1 MICQNNFLSYRKKLI
16 HSVGVIA
23 QAKLICNLAHNYTG
37 LFKGANFG
45 FVRLSSAAENQIV
58 PSFALKFL
66 RNNIKSS
73 NIFTLYSLE
82 GQESKNFFRH
92 DLTNH
97 PPDVFYNAS
106 FAILQ
111 LRKVF
116 SKASDYPTML
126 GLGEFAHIDEAGNVE
141 KNPNFPFRLIF
152 HPPSNVRA
160 LFPETGSHDL
170 IAQLKTLSPMTLYDV
185 YAEDKPFGTAV
196 KIGHLDITTKPTSSL
211 FCDNTMFFQ
220 HERFDDDLL
229 ARPQWKSDTDKID
242 DKQRNTPHCT
252 YPDLPDS
259 L

>member
-1 MICQNNFLSYRKKLI
+1 MHSKSMARKLFIVTILTFYLLANANDLKGPLQDQFHGDAWQKQGADVKLQKLWAAVTKDTNSGRWPNLLEQAELFIENMPTSFDTIADDMPKQFLSYRKKLI
-16 HSVGVIA
+16 HSVGAIA
-23 QAKLICNLAHNYTG
+23 QAKFISYTGHNYTG

-45 FVRLSSAAENQIV
+45 FIRFSSAAENQMV

-92 DLTNH
+92 DLSNH

-111 LRKVF
+111 LRKTF

-141 KNPNFPFRLIF
+141 K
-152 HPPSNVRA
+152 
-160 LFPETGSHDL
+160 
-170 IAQLKTLSPMTLYDV
+170 
-185 YAEDKPFGTAV
+185 
-196 KIGHLDITTKPTSSL
+196 
-211 FCDNTMFFQ
+211 
-220 HERFDDDLL
+220 
-229 ARPQWKSDTDKID
+229 KS
-242 DKQRNTPHCT
+242 
-252 YPDLPDS
+252 
-259 L
+259 